1 MTPTSH
7 GPLSATNLVS
17 AGSGDGGGLLPLLVL
32 LERSHEGH
40 LVLRGLEAT
49 VAELGAGVDE
59 LEVDLLEGLALG
71 VHLQGFPE
79 SDAPLL
85 GADAAALDHDEVL
98 LDLPVVG
105 EAAHRVDGLVGQIVF
120 GRGVVLDE
128 LAVLLVEAVP
138 HVVDLLVDLG
148 SVVVALLA
156 GARHGELDAAG
167 MPRSDTGDLAQTLVR
182 LAGQLLGVP
191 TGSDT

>member
-1 MTPTSH
+1 M
-7 GPLSATNLVS
+7 
-17 AGSGDGGGLLPLLVL
+17 
-32 LERSHEGH
+32 
-40 LVLRGLEAT
+40 
-49 VAELGAGVDE
+49 AELGAGVDE
-59 LEVDLLEGLALG
+59 LEVYLLEGHAPG
-71 VHLQGFPE
+71 VHEQRFPE
-79 SDAPLL
+79 GDAPLL

-98 LDLPVVG
+98 LDLSVVG
-105 EAAHRVDGLVGQIVF
+105 EAAHRVDGLVGQIVL

-148 SVVVALLA
+148 SVVVALLT

>member
-1 MTPTSH
+1 M
-7 GPLSATNLVS
+7 
-17 AGSGDGGGLLPLLVL
+17 
-32 LERSHEGH
+32 
-40 LVLRGLEAT
+40 
-49 VAELGAGVDE
+49 AELGAGVDE

-85 GADAAALDHDEVL
+85 GTDAAALDHDEVL

-120 GRGVVLDE
+120 GRRVVLDE

-148 SVVVALLA
+148 SVVVALLT